1 MDHQKGDHPKIIQTE
16 PIRLTLGRLDGD
28 DQISQER
35 RVQGGSPPFSH
46 RESEDIGGFVPV
58 KVTPIQFL
66 NLGIVN
72 EKDAQL
78 RFRKF
83 QGGQYLVSC
92 LSYFFEV

>member
-16 PIRLTLGRLDGD
+16 PIRLTLGRLGGD

-35 RVQGGSPPFSH
+35 GVQGGSLPFSH

-58 KVTPIQFL
+58 KVMPIQFL

-72 EKDAQL
+72 QEDAE
-78 RFRKF
+78 FRVRKS

>member
-1 MDHQKGDHPKIIQTE
+1 
-16 PIRLTLGRLDGD
+16 L
-28 DQISQER
+28 
-35 RVQGGSPPFSH
+35 
-46 RESEDIGGFVPV
+46 
-58 KVTPIQFL
+58 KVTPIQLL

-72 EKDAQL
+72 QEDAEF